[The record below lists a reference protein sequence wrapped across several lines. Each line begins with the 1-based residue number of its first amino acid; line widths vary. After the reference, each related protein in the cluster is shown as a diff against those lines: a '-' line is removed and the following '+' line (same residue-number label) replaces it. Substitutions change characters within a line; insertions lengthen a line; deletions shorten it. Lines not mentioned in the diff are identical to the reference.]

1 MVLVFIKSLFLSH
14 IILVLTT
21 GGGIGGG
28 AFRSTWVIMLDTAGN
43 GKFDKGFV
51 GLNK

>member
-1 MVLVFIKSLFLSH
+1 MVMVLVFTKSLFLSH

-43 GKFDKGFV
+43 ESLIKDSRD
-51 GLNK
+51 